1 MLFQYTS
8 CVLGLHFFFNEL
20 IYLKKKECI
29 WKDLIIL
36 MCLVGQQIL
45 YILMNSVTW
54 KEDKNASLNRTEY
67 ANIKNSEKVK

>member
-1 MLFQYTS
+1 
-8 CVLGLHFFFNEL
+8 
-20 IYLKKKECI
+20 
-29 WKDLIIL
+29 

>member
-1 MLFQYTS
+1 
-8 CVLGLHFFFNEL
+8 
-20 IYLKKKECI
+20 
-29 WKDLIIL
+29 

-67 ANIKNSEKVK
+67 ANIKTQKK